1 VYKQLIVSC
10 LSSTTYREIV
20 VFMGKKI
27 VGATGLVTIAIL
39 SYSVVVSS
47 LTETPE
53 SNQLNSLL
61 PNICAGV

>member
-1 VYKQLIVSC
+1 M
-10 LSSTTYREIV
+10 